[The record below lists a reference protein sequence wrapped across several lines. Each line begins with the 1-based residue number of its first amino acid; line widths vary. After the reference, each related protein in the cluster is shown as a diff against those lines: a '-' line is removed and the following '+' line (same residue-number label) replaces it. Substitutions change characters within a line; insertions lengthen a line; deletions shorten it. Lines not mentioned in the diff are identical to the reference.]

1 MEAKTSGFR
10 MLPSYYE
17 VIRDLP
23 DEERLALYD
32 AVMDFGFGNTPENLS
47 PILGGY
53 LKLMQPSIQKSIKF
67 EAKQKA
73 NGQKGGRPPSETQA
87 KPKQNPDK
95 TQNNPDETQ
104 SDFGENLAIAV
115 AVDVANERD
124 IESDIEKHAD
134 KPRRAA
140 RFTPPSVDEVRSY
153 CMERHNHV
161 DPQRFVNFYASKGWM
176 VGKNKMRDWRAAVR
190 TWEKGDQNGRD
201 RGYGDQDQE
210 IPGIIR
216 L

>member
-73 NGQKGGRPPSETQA
+73 NGQKGGRPPSETQT

-104 SDFGENLAIAV
+104 SDFGENLDIDV
-115 AVDVANERD
+115 AVDVANEID
-124 IESDIEKHAD
+124 IDIEKHAD

-140 RFTPPSVDEVRSY
+140 RFTPPSFEEVQRY
-153 CMERHNHV
+153 CAERRNGV
-161 DPQRFVNFYASKGWM
+161 DPQRFVDYYTSNGWK
-176 VGKNKMRDWRAAVR
+176 VGRNQMKDWKAAVR
-190 TWEKGDQNGRD
+190 TWEGGNRGGRNND
-201 RGYGDQDQE
+201 HGNQDPE
-210 IPGIIR
+210 IPGVLR